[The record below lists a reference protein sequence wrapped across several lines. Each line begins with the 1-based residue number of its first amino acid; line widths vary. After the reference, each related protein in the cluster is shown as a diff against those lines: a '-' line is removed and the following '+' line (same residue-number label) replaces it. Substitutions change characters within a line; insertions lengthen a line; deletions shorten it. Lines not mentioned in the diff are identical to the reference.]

1 MYRLEPRDVRIR
13 TYDVQI
19 GTYDVQRWR
28 LHITTNYVHFAYLVH
43 SYYVFSKMNLTVTKS
58 NALLEASYQ
67 LNARAQKLV
76 LCLIAKI
83 NPTKDSPKAEASIT
97 ASEFAELMDIP
108 MRNAHRDLHM
118 AADAL
123 FDAQILIREGNLQ
136 RRIRWLQEDTIK
148 LTGEGTV
155 TVTWSNRILRH
166 LHNLKYRDEVGKGYR
181 SYHLKNIANLDT
193 SHAIRLYEI
202 LIKWATP
209 GNSKGWRHIPLD
221 EFKEVMGI
229 ADKYPQYGELNRRVI
244 APALKQINE
253 SSNLTVSLEP
263 KRKGRKI
270 VSLRFDFKVDDQMQL
285 DLGESSPARQ
295 KKQKK
300 QKNLSTIADENTK
313 KLVAKYG
320 EKGSLKNSKKA

>member
-1 MYRLEPRDVRIR
+1 
-13 TYDVQI
+13 
-19 GTYDVQRWR
+19 
-28 LHITTNYVHFAYLVH
+28 
-43 SYYVFSKMNLTVTKS
+43 MNLTVTKS

-76 LCLIAKI
+76 LCLIAKM

-97 ASEFAELMDIP
+97 ASEFAELMNIS

-123 FDAQILIREGNLQ
+123 FEAQILIKEGNVQ

-166 LHNLKYRDEVGKGYR
+166 LHDLKSRDEVGKGYR

-209 GNSKGWRHIPLD
+209 GKSKGWRDISLD
-221 EFKEVMGI
+221 NFKEIMGI

-244 APALKQINE
+244 SPALKQINRC
-253 SSNLTVSLEP
+253 SNLTVSLEP

-270 VSLRFDFKVDDQMQL
+270 IGLNFKFQIDDQMQL
-285 DLGESSPARQ
+285 DLGGNPPDKTR
-295 KKQKK
+295 KKKD
-300 QKNLSTIADENTK
+300 LAVRTDENTK
-313 KLVAKYG
+313 NLVARYG
-320 EKGSLKNSKKA
+320 KNQDPKA